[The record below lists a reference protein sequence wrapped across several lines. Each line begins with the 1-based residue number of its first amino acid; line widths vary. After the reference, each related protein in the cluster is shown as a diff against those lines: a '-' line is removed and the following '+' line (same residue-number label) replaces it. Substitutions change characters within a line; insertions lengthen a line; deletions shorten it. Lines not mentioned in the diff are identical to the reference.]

1 MSEAGISV
9 PLYFITG
16 FLGSGKTTLLNRVL
30 EEATAKGMK
39 IGVIINEWGQAS
51 VDSVV
56 VQARDVEIEEL
67 NNGQVFCSCLSTDF
81 IKVLSLYMERDLDAV
96 VVETSGMANPM
107 PMHKLLLDL
116 KQVTG
121 QHYDY
126 KGMTALVDPD
136 SFLDLVGAV
145 NAIDE
150 QILASHRIII
160 NKIELATEEE
170 LAEVRAQIKKLNAK
184 AEVVETSFAQIENFF
199 DDPAE
204 PEPSRP
210 LFGFGGFSA
219 PKPAYPRPLNHLLRT
234 AEKLEAE
241 PVKAF
246 IAEVLPDAL
255 RVKGV
260 YQGTDDEWYY
270 ADGVN
275 DQVNVKPLDS
285 TAKETLFVVIP
296 KADKNLLAATE
307 EAWKK
312 HCAKPYTIS

>member
-1 MSEAGISV
+1 MSENGISV

-81 IKVLSLYMERDLDAV
+81 IKVLALYAERDLDAV

-160 NKIELATEEE
+160 NKIELASEDE
-170 LAEVRAQIKKLNAK
+170 LAEVRKKIKELNAK
-184 AEVVETSFAQIENFF
+184 AEVVETSFAKIENFF

-204 PEPSRP
+204 PAPSRP
-210 LFGFGGFSA
+210 LFGFGFSA

-234 AEKLEAE
+234 EEKLEVE
-241 PVKAF
+241 QVKAF

-260 YQGTDDEWYY
+260 YQGTDGEWYY

-275 DQVNVKPLDS
+275 DQVNVQPLDS
-285 TAKETLFVVIP
+285 TAKEVLFVVIP
-296 KADKNLLAATE
+296 KADKNLLSATE
-307 EAWKK
+307 EAWKR
-312 HCAKPYTIS
+312 HCAKPYSIS